1 LNYNDISTLGTV
13 QASKTVT
20 ANSSGD
26 VLFPDGDKAIF
37 GAGSDLQIYHDGSN
51 SYIKDAGTGNLNLQG
66 ENLALENTSGD
77 NYLVGVNGSF
87 VKLYHSGSEK
97 LATTSTGID
106 VTGTVTATGT
116 SVFASLDIS
125 GDIDVDGT
133 TNLDA
138 VDIDGAVNMATTAL
152 VTGVL
157 TTTAATVHTGGITMP
172 DSAKAIF
179 GAGSDLEILHDGNSV
194 IRTTSGSAGDLYL
207 TAQGTGQD
215 IYITSPDDISIR
227 PQGGQNGVK
236 VVGGGAVSLYHN
248 NALKLATTATGIDVT
263 GNVTATGT
271 VNFGSLAD
279 GTITVT
285 AFVDQDNMSSNSATL
300 VPTQQSV
307 KAYVDDSVATAAS
320 KGFAIAAAIVFG

>member
-1 LNYNDISTLGTV
+1 MGTAYTRTDTSNNIADGNVINASDLDGEFDAIESTLSTSGHTHDGTAGEGGPV
-13 QASKTVT
+13 TVIGPAQDLVATASVVKPKTDNTLDLGT
-20 ANSSGD
+20 ASLEFKDLFIDGTAHID
-26 VLFPDGDKAIF
+26 VL
-37 GAGSDLQIYHDGSN
+37 
-51 SYIKDAGTGNLNLQG
+51 
-66 ENLALENTSGD
+66 
-77 NYLVGVNGSF
+77 
-87 VKLYHSGSEK
+87 
-97 LATTSTGID
+97 
-106 VTGTVTATGT
+106 
-116 SVFASLDIS
+116 
-125 GDIDVDGT
+125 DVDE
-133 TNLDA
+133 
-138 VDIDGAVNMATTAL
+138 TASI
-152 VTGVL
+152 TGVL

-285 AFVDQDNMSSNSATL
+285 AFADEDDMTSNSATL